1 MTESAPAIASPCV
14 RICVVDGASGL
25 CVGCLRTLGEIA
37 GWAGFTD
44 AERAEIM
51 RALPGRQDRV
61 APGRRGQG

>member
-1 MTESAPAIASPCV
+1 MTEPVRPIASPCV

-37 GWAGFTD
+37 GWGGFSE

-51 RALPGRQDRV
+51 RGLPERRDRV
-61 APGRRGQG
+61 PRRPG